1 MAPKLKS
8 NDDISQPGVIASHA
22 VRYNGDETL
31 KAPRP
36 TVGVVKVSNESGY
49 TKPGGALGKS
59 TGAMGVEEFMEKGI
73 GGAQLPRK
81 RQERKEKEKTK
92 RQRGQST
99 HASWKTEAEMV
110 MRQQYD

>member
-1 MAPKLKS
+1 
-8 NDDISQPGVIASHA
+8 
-22 VRYNGDETL
+22 
-31 KAPRP
+31 
-36 TVGVVKVSNESGY
+36 
-49 TKPGGALGKS
+49 
-59 TGAMGVEEFMEKGI
+59 MGVEEFMEKGI

-81 RQERKEKEKTK
+81 RQDRKEKEERK